1 MPRLY
6 LTTATTCICSA
17 ISINGFV
24 NNTPTTRINRI
35 QSVAGAAEK
44 EDRQRWN
51 HEPFDFSSKLGWDS
65 FYEDG
70 IQATTDGDD
79 DHLDTTTEQLEYE
92 WHPHISHSIIVDC
105 IKPTIE
111 VASEHY
117 QSTLQNKRMPSIL
130 LVGCGNSALPRILHD
145 AFGDTA
151 VEVTCLDYSP
161 ICIDMI
167 RTMYQESCPNMRFV
181 VGDATK
187 LQDVHWDVDTTEQ
200 SKDKH
205 FDVIIDKG
213 LLDALMCGDGFDM
226 EQLMHGTNHILTN
239 QDWGL
244 YVLICFE
251 LSNASKQSLVE
262 LSDNDNE
269 CRSLIW
275 DFNVPVE
282 GSENGRGC
290 FNVAWRSANNRNANP
305 LGIEHKI
312 ITEWI

>member
-6 LTTATTCICSA
+6 LIATATTCICTE
-17 ISINGFV
+17 IGINGFV
-24 NNTPTTRINRI
+24 NNASPPRNNRI
-35 QSVAGAAEK
+35 RLAAAEE

-51 HEPFDFSSKLGWDS
+51 HEPFDFSSKLGWDT

-70 IQATTDGDD
+70 IQATTNGDD
-79 DHLDTTTEQLEYE
+79 HKDTTTEKLEYE

-111 VASEHY
+111 TASEYY

-145 AFGDTA
+145 AFDIS

-167 RTMYQESCPNMRFV
+167 RNMYQESCPNMRFV
-181 VGDATK
+181 IGDATK
-187 LQDVHWDVDTTEQ
+187 LQDVQWDDDTTEQ
-200 SKDKH
+200 SKDKQ
-205 FDVIIDKG
+205 FDVIVDKG

-226 EQLMHGTNHILTN
+226 EQLMHGTNHVLTN
-239 QDWGL
+239 RDWGL

-251 LSNASKQSLVE
+251 LSKSSKQSLVE
-262 LSDNDNE
+262 LGNNE

-282 GSENGRGC
+282 GSENDRGC
-290 FNVAWRSANNRNANP
+290 FNVAWRSANNRNAIPWALN
-305 LGIEHKI
+305 KI
-312 ITEWI
+312 L

>member
-6 LTTATTCICSA
+6 LIATATTCICTESG
-17 ISINGFV
+17 INGFV
-24 NNTPTTRINRI
+24 NNAPPRNNRI
-35 QSVAGAAEK
+35 QLAAAAEK
-44 EDRQRWN
+44 EDHQRWN
-51 HEPFDFSSKLGWDS
+51 HEPFDFSSKLGWDT
-65 FYEDG
+65 FYKDG
-70 IQATTDGDD
+70 IQATTSGDD
-79 DHLDTTTEQLEYE
+79 HKDTTTEKLEYE

-105 IKPTIE
+105 VKPTIE
-111 VASEHY
+111 TASKYY

-130 LVGCGNSALPRILHD
+130 LVGCGNSALPRILHN
-145 AFGDTA
+145 AFDTA

-161 ICIDMI
+161 ICINMI
-167 RTMYQESCPNMRFV
+167 RSMYQESCPNMSFV

-187 LQDVHWDVDTTEQ
+187 LQDVHWDDDTTEQ
-200 SKDKH
+200 SKDKQ
-205 FDVIIDKG
+205 FDVIVDKG
-213 LLDALMCGDGFDM
+213 LLDALMCGDGFDID
-226 EQLMHGTNHILTN
+226 QLMDGTNHVLTS

-251 LSNASKQSLVE
+251 LSKSSKQSLVE
-262 LSDNDNE
+262 LGNNE
-269 CRSLIW
+269 DERRLVW

-290 FNVAWRSANNRNANP
+290 FNVAWRSVSNRNTNP